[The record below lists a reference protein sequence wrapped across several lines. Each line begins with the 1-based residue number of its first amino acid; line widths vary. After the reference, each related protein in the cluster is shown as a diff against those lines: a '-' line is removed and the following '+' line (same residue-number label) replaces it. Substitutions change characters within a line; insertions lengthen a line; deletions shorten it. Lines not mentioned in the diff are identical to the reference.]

1 MKRKYILAFKA
12 LIICL
17 TLMACGSNNTSSN
30 NETDAT
36 PNRIDNLAIDDSIN
50 YDYSN
55 FLGTWLGE
63 DDSKL
68 IVEEYTGIRYE
79 LSDINDELL
88 ASGNLQYMEEY
99 GYVYAYNEHDGI
111 AYRCWFGKDN
121 TLYLDSLG
129 TFSKVSGD
137 IPGETIGDESD
148 NLQDNSVPVL
158 LGGALPFTNM
168 QNLQSENYEDGTYYY
183 SDVTEDGQLTVINMV
198 QQSNFA
204 SDTQTLED
212 YLSNCALS
220 LGDTDTYTLQNIEK
234 NDEYTQNMS
243 YPVYIVTYT
252 AGENEDTRRWTV
264 FAMDTDRY
272 TYLYGFCSTL
282 DAADDMESVYE
293 DIFSGLYLYDE
304 E

>member
-17 TLMACGSNNTSSN
+17 TLMACGSNNTNNN

-36 PNRIDNLAIDDSIN
+36 PNRIDNLVIDDSIN

-63 DDSKL
+63 DGSKL

-79 LSDINDELL
+79 LSNINDELL
-88 ASGNLQYMEEY
+88 ASGNLQYMEKY
-99 GYVYAYNEHDGI
+99 GDVYAYNEHDGI
-111 AYRCWFGKDN
+111 AYRCWFDKDN

-148 NLQDNSVPVL
+148 NQQDNFVPVL

-183 SDVTEDGQLTVINMV
+183 SDITEDGQLTVINMV

-204 SDTQTLED
+204 SDAQTLED
-212 YLSNCALS
+212 YLSDCALS

-234 NDEYTQNMS
+234 NAEYTQNMS

-252 AGENEDTRRWTV
+252 AGENEDTRKWTV

-282 DAADDMESVYE
+282 DAADDMESVYA
-293 DIFSGLYLYDE
+293 DIFSGLYLYNE